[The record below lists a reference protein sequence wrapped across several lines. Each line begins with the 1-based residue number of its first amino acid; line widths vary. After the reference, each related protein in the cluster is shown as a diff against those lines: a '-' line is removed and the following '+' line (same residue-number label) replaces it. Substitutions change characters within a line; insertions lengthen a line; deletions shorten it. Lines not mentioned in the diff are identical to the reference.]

1 MPRKEKQMDKKMV
14 NRMEAGLRVVSY
26 SLVHLFSL
34 SLRLG
39 LRLSGQI

>member
-1 MPRKEKQMDKKMV
+1 MPRKENQMDRKMV
-14 NRMEAGLRVVSY
+14 NRMAARLCVVSY

-39 LRLSGQI
+39 LRLGGQI